1 MLVLTRK
8 AGESIRIG
16 DNITITIVES
26 DGHNV
31 KVGIDAPR
39 SVAVHREEVYK
50 RILAENQQAVQKVDK
65 NDEQSLDAFAKMFR
79 GRKG

>member
-31 KVGIDAPR
+31 KIGIDAPR
-39 SVAVHREEVYK
+39 DVAVHREEVYK
-50 RILAENQQAVQKVDK
+50 RILAENQQAVQKVD
-65 NDEQSLDAFAKMFR
+65 NADDQSLDAFAKMFR
-79 GRKG
+79 GRKE

>member
-39 SVAVHREEVYK
+39 DVAVHREEVYK

-65 NDEQSLDAFAKMFR
+65 ADDQSLDAFAKMFR
-79 GRKG
+79 GRKD